1 MASARGTSKGLG
13 GMHPRKVIESERR
26 KNGWCCPVSAGT
38 DSSSL
43 SCRVEPVESRVIKQ
57 FDWTAGKQ
65 LCKLQTPEPCCN
77 ASPSEPVSFTS
88 ACEARAQC
96 ATETTL
102 KKIKINTHSDWCPR
116 HSRAQ
121 SPHCPGRAPAAH
133 DSWNRMKKVFRNLT
147 RDKRTALGNKW
158 YFSITEILIIFMFLN
173 QFLFLY
179 YGFPFIFYLVLVNLL
194 ISLFY
199 TSI

>member
-1 MASARGTSKGLG
+1 M
-13 GMHPRKVIESERR
+13 ESERR

-88 ACEARAQC
+88 ACEACAQC

-147 RDKRTALGNKW
+147 RYKQTALGNKC
-158 YFSITEILIIFMFLN
+158 YFSITEILIIFINILNYLNFFNLISEVIVVYLISFLMSI
-173 QFLFLY
+173 QFLFLVCY
-179 YGFPFIFYLVLVNLL
+179 FN
-194 ISLFY
+194 
-199 TSI
+199 TAN